1 MSPDMGP
8 SLTWPQSPTVLL
20 ALVLEHATEY
30 PLSFSLLIPT
40 EIIPSLLPWAI
51 GKTVKFTHS
60 KCLQQHPALCWH
72 FSCDS
77 DTSLMFNLVF
87 FFFLMSVFQSI
98 FFCLFL
104 GDRRLKWSFPTGCPT
119 APHFIHTLF
128 HTSLAVQWY
137 GTGQRDTVLFISTVS
152 GSNTGAPPYSV
163 LSNSIKRF
171 KAKLL

>member
-77 DTSLMFNLVF
+77 DTSLMFNLG
-87 FFFLMSVFQSI
+87 FFFLFNECFPKHIFLSVPGRQAFKVVISYRMPNRTPLHPYT
-98 FFCLFL
+98 FSYFPCCTVVWDRAERHRSLYFYCLW
-104 GDRRLKWSFPTGCPT
+104 KQHW
-119 APHFIHTLF
+119 
-128 HTSLAVQWY
+128 
-137 GTGQRDTVLFISTVS
+137 
-152 GSNTGAPPYSV
+152 GSPILCAEQFNQE
-163 LSNSIKRF
+163 I
-171 KAKLL
+171 